1 MTAPA
6 AADVPLDQHFAA
18 RGAPPGSMRWHALLY
33 APERF
38 RDRVAAA
45 LALEAE
51 LRDAGGGDVEHA
63 VAHAKLGWW
72 REETARLAVGEPR
85 HPLTVALLAAG
96 GAAPSD
102 LAAAVA
108 LAVGAAEVELAQ
120 VVLQDEAEFDRYLLG
135 SGAAFAALALG
146 AATRSTDAAARFAAG
161 CGRAIR
167 LVEIVRDLRRDAW
180 RGRVFAPWNW
190 VEEAGLR
197 LEDLRSGVPGEGT
210 RLLGARLCAT
220 ARRHWQEA
228 RAEPDGALPEAWR
241 PLCVLAEL
249 HLALLADMERDGF
262 AVAREPAEIAPLRR
276 TYLAWRAA
284 RRARSGRTH
293 P

>member
-1 MTAPA
+1 
-6 AADVPLDQHFAA
+6 
-18 RGAPPGSMRWHALLY
+18 MRWHALLY
-33 APERF
+33 APGRC

-51 LRDAGGGDVEHA
+51 LRDAAGGAVEHA

-72 REETARLAVGEPR
+72 REETARLAAGEPR
-85 HPLTVALLAAG
+85 HPLTAALLAAG
-96 GAAPSD
+96 GSAPPE
-102 LAAAVA
+102 LAATLA
-108 LAVGAAEVELAQ
+108 LAIGAAEVELAQ
-120 VVLQDEAEFDRYLLG
+120 AVLQDEAELDRYLLG
-135 SGAAFAALALG
+135 SGTAFAALALG
-146 AATRSTDAAARFAAG
+146 AATRSEDAAARFAAG

-180 RGRVFAPWNW
+180 RGRVFAPWSW
-190 VEEAGLR
+190 VEEAGLV
-197 LEDLRSGVPGEGT
+197 LEDLRCGTPGDGT
-210 RLLGARLCAT
+210 RQLGARLGET

-228 RAEPDGALPEAWR
+228 RAESQGALPETWR

-249 HLALLADMERDGF
+249 HLALLADLERAGF
-262 AVAREPAEIAPLRR
+262 AMAREPAEIAPLRR

-284 RRARSGRTH
+284 RRARSGRTR